1 MKNNPIQQFLSLRRR
16 GRDLKGLFYC
26 LGLCLG
32 NLEAAGRGFSVRQM
46 LTGNCLLEVGYG
58 KALP

>member
-16 GRDLKGLFYC
+16 ETDLKGLFYC
-26 LGLCLG
+26 LGLCHG
-32 NLEAAGRGFSVRQM
+32 NLEAAGRGFSARQK

-58 KALP
+58 KVSP